1 MDSYLQQLEQK
12 SIYILRE
19 AMAKFQNVAM
29 LWSMGKDSTCMLY
42 LCRRAFFGKVPFPV
56 IFIDSGRDFP
66 ETYAFQKKIV
76 KEWGVNLLVIKAEYK
91 KDHISGTVEGLN
103 KAEALKK
110 LLDEKKFDALIVSI
124 RRDEHG
130 IRAKERYFSPRTK
143 EFHWNFKNQP
153 PEIFNYIS
161 EFKDASHIRIHP
173 LLHWTELDV
182 WMYTKERNI
191 PFNSLYLAQNGK
203 RYRSLGYPEVT
214 VPVESNAK
222 NIDEIIEELKT
233 TQVEERSGRS
243 INKEKEYVMQR
254 LRELGYMCIGLLVYN
269 AFFSIIA

>member
-1 MDSYLQQLEQK
+1 MDFYLQQLEQK

-19 AMAKFQNVAM
+19 VKARFKNPAM
-29 LWSMGKDSTCMLY
+29 LWSMGKDSTSMLT
-42 LCRRAFFGKVPFPV
+42 LCKRAFFGKIPFPA
-56 IFIDSGRDFP
+56 IFLDSGRDFP

-76 KEWGVNLLVIKAEYK
+76 KEWGVNLLVAKVEYK

-110 LLDEKKFDALIVSI
+110 LLAEKKFDALIVSI

-130 IRAKERYFSPRTK
+130 IRAKERTFSPRDK
-143 EFHWNFKNQP
+143 DFRWDFQNQP

-161 EFKDASHIRIHP
+161 DFKDASHVRIHP

-182 WMYTKERNI
+182 WMYTKEKNL
-191 PFNSLYLAQNGK
+191 PFNPLYLAKNGK

-214 VPVESNAK
+214 VPVESNAS

-233 TQVEERSGRS
+233 TQVAERSGRCLD
-243 INKEKEYVMQR
+243 KEKEYVMQR
-254 LRELGYMCIGLLVYN
+254 LRELGYM
-269 AFFSIIA
+269 